1 MKRFAIPLG
10 ILTSILLIGLAGV
23 LGYVSV
29 NSSFALPASLPSVQ
43 QSTPTTQVRTTRVT
57 RGDVRQVLTVPGEV
71 TPANSQVLAFSAGG
85 RLIDLSVRTGDQVT
99 QGRALASIDPAPLKI
114 ALAQAQVDYQI
125 KQDALNKL
133 KLNALPNSTDVKQA
147 EIDLQSADSAL
158 KKAQADLTGAM
169 MLAPFSGRVLS
180 VTGKV
185 GDTVAANTAVVEM
198 ADLSQLE
205 VQTTIGQQDVTA
217 VQAGQSATLAFD
229 ARSGETF
236 TGKVSRVVPKK
247 ASTSGAVNYTVF
259 VSVDKAPA
267 GLLPGM
273 TADADIIIAERKN
286 VLILP
291 RRSIRATANATI
303 NLSVVQNGQTT
314 NRSVKIGLV
323 GDLNVEILSGL
334 QEGDQVVTTQ

>member
-1 MKRFAIPLG
+1 MKRFIIPLG
-10 ILTSILLIGLAGV
+10 MLACIGLIVLSGV
-23 LGYVSV
+23 LGYASV
-29 NSSFALPASLPSVQ
+29 NSSFAFPSSLPSVQ
-43 QSTPTTQVRTTRVT
+43 QATPTAQLKTTRVT

-71 TPANSQVLAFSAGG
+71 TPANSQQLSFSAGG
-85 RLIDLSVRTGDQVT
+85 RLIELNVRAGDLVT
-99 QGRALASIDPAPLKI
+99 QGKALAIIDPDPLKL

-125 KQDALNKL
+125 KQEALNKL
-133 KLNALPNSTDVKQA
+133 KLSSLPNSTDVKQA
-147 EIDLQSADSAL
+147 EVAAQTAETAL
-158 KKAQADLTGAM
+158 KKAQADLTGAT

-185 GDTVAANTAVVEM
+185 GDTVAANSVVVEM

-205 VQTTIGQQDVTA
+205 VQTTIGQQDVTS
-217 VQAGQSATLAFD
+217 VQAGQSATITFD
-229 ARSGETF
+229 ARPSETF

-259 VSVDKAPA
+259 VSVDKAPN

-273 TADADIIIAERKN
+273 TADADIIVAERKS
-286 VLILP
+286 VLTLP

-303 NLSVVQNGQTT
+303 NLSVVQNGPTT
-314 NRSVKIGLV
+314 SRSVKIGLV

-334 QEGDQVVTTQ
+334 NEGDQVVTTQ

>member
-1 MKRFAIPLG
+1 MKRFIIPLG
-10 ILTSILLIGLAGV
+10 MLACIGLIVLSGV
-23 LGYVSV
+23 LGYASV
-29 NSSFALPASLPSVQ
+29 NSSFAFPSSLPSVQ
-43 QSTPTTQVRTTRVT
+43 QATPTAQLKTTRVT

-71 TPANSQVLAFSAGG
+71 TPANSQQLSFSAGG
-85 RLIDLSVRTGDQVT
+85 RLIELNARAGDLVT
-99 QGRALASIDPAPLKI
+99 QGKALAIIDPDPLKL

-125 KQDALNKL
+125 KQEALNKL
-133 KLNALPNSTDVKQA
+133 KSSSLPNSTDLKQA
-147 EIDLQSADSAL
+147 EIAAQTAETAL
-158 KKAQADLTGAM
+158 KKTQADLTGAT

-185 GDTVAANTAVVEM
+185 GDTVAANSVVVEM

-205 VQTTIGQQDVTA
+205 VQTTIGQQDVTS
-217 VQAGQSATLAFD
+217 VQAGQSATITFD
-229 ARSGETF
+229 ARPSETF

-259 VSVDKAPA
+259 VSVDKAPN

-273 TADADIIIAERKN
+273 TADADIIVAERKS
-286 VLILP
+286 VLTLP

-303 NLSVVQNGQTT
+303 NLSVVQNGPTT
-314 NRSVKIGLV
+314 SRSVKIGLV

-334 QEGDQVVTTQ
+334 NEGDQVVTTQ

>member
-1 MKRFAIPLG
+1 MKRFVIPIG
-10 ILTSILLIGLAGV
+10 ILASIVLIVLSGF
-23 LGYVSV
+23 LGYISV
-29 NSSFALPASLPSVQ
+29 NSSFAVPVSLPSAQ
-43 QSTPTTQVRTTRVT
+43 QATPTSPVRTTRVT

-71 TPANSQVLAFSAGG
+71 VAANSQALSFSAGG
-85 RLIDLSVRTGDQVT
+85 RLIELSVRAGDQVPL
-99 QGRALASIDPAPLKI
+99 GKALASIDPEPLKL

-133 KLNALPNSTDVKQA
+133 KLNMAPSSTDVKQA
-147 EIDLQSADSAL
+147 EITVQSAESAL
-158 KKAQADLTGAM
+158 KKAQADLTNAT

-185 GDTVAANTAVVEM
+185 GDNVAANATVVEM
-198 ADLSQLE
+198 ADLGQIE

-217 VQAGQSATLAFD
+217 IQAGQSATITFD
-229 ARSGETF
+229 ARPGETF
-236 TGKVSRVVPKK
+236 SGKVSRVVPKK

-259 VSVDKAPA
+259 VSVDKAPT

-273 TADADIIIAERKN
+273 TADADVIVAERKN
-286 VLILP
+286 VLTLP

-314 NRSVKIGLV
+314 SKSVKIGLV
-323 GDLNVEILSGL
+323 GDLNVEILAGV